1 MIINA
6 NIKDFA
12 PKQVKHI
19 EWNAPCTREQVATI
33 LRNATI
39 AANVNYEPQLT
50 IEAQIVDWLYANN
63 GTSLLLH
70 GYTGRGKTFFAET
83 IIPYM
88 LKVLYNK
95 STHIYTAMG
104 IQNDAALLRDAKS
117 WAICSVDDVGMEVTS
132 YFKDMAF
139 LQMLDRVDREGKIVI
154 ATTNLN
160 GDALKQM
167 YGDRAYSRIIC
178 NFTRIKFD
186 GNTDF
191 RVKGREILQR
201 NAKND

>member
-1 MIINA
+1 MLINTD
-6 NIKDFA
+6 IKDFA

-19 EWNAPCTREQVATI
+19 EWTAPCPREQVASI
-33 LRNATI
+33 LRDAAK
-39 AANVNYEPQLT
+39 AANENYEPQIA
-50 IEAQIVDWLYANN
+50 IEVKITEWLYANN
-63 GTSLLLH
+63 GTSLLLY
-70 GYTGRGKTFFAET
+70 GSTGRGKTFFAQT

-95 STHIYTAMG
+95 NTHIYTAMG
-104 IQNDAALLRDAKS
+104 LQNDAALLRDAKS
-117 WAICSVDDVGMEVTS
+117 WAICSVDDVGMEATS

-160 GDALKQM
+160 GEALQQM
-167 YGDRAYSRIIC
+167 YGDRAYSRIIG
-178 NFTRIKFD
+178 NYTRIKFD
-186 GNTDF
+186 GDTDF